1 MNHPRTVKPW
11 SLMVVAATTG
21 LALLAPLQAVV
32 HYEMP
37 LFVGILGHVITL
49 VMVAD
54 LVIRWRSAGSLGKY
68 GAGWLLADL
77 LAAIPFALLTGMPVL
92 DLVRLAKL
100 GRVVQT
106 MRELWSTYLDKWNT
120 FRLLYSGILIGFV
133 VHWLACG
140 WMALRALSTQFD
152 NTENTYIRALYWCVT
167 TLASVG
173 YGDIT
178 PRNDIEIVYAI
189 LVMAA
194 AVGMFGYV
202 IGNIA
207 HIIANMH
214 PSRVRYIE
222 TMEGIN
228 AFMEYRGLPSPLQ
241 SRIRDY
247 YAYRWEKRLGF
258 DESAILNDLSFS
270 LRGDVSLFLKKEV
283 IEKVPFFKG
292 ATDELVREISLAMR
306 PRVYM
311 PGDPVFR
318 AGEKG
323 EEMYFIGRGEVEV
336 LAKDGTAVQAVL
348 RDGDFFG
355 EGALVLGQPRSATV
369 RAVGFCDLYALEKAA
384 FDSIVHRHPK
394 FAAHIETMITERF
407 GPNR

>member
-1 MNHPRTVKPW
+1 MTRRRTVQPW
-11 SLMVVAATTG
+11 FLMVVAATTG

-32 HYEMP
+32 QYEMP
-37 LFVGILGHVITL
+37 PFIRILDHVITL

-54 LVIRWRSAGSLGKY
+54 LVVRWRSAGSLREY

-77 LAAIPFALLTGMPVL
+77 LAAIPFGLLTGMPVV

-100 GRVVQT
+100 GRLVQT
-106 MRELWSTYLDKWNT
+106 MRELWSTYLDKWNS
-120 FRLLYSGILIGFV
+120 FRLLYSGLLIAFV

-140 WMALRALSTQFD
+140 WMALRAFNTQFD

-241 SRIRDY
+241 ERIRDY

-270 LRGDVSLFLKKEV
+270 LQSDVSLFLKKEV

-292 ATDELVREISLAMR
+292 ATEELVREISLAMR

-369 RAVGFCDLYALEKAA
+369 RAVGFCDLYALEKAS
-384 FDSIVHRHPK
+384 FNSIVQRHPE